1 MTTAFSVYAGIN
13 FFVLSLTPAQRWQA
27 ARSLNAGF
35 MGESWFIAA
44 CIAVLMILT
53 ALFVIVTYN
62 RSKKEQKVENR
73 LFYEYADQRG
83 LNPRERHILMYI
95 TSKANLKQ
103 KESIFTMADAFDRGA
118 TKIMRASMTLKGRN
132 KRSNLCAELSV
143 LREKLGFRRRVSA
156 PVDAL
161 ITDRPS
167 SRQIPSGGKLYITA
181 LETGDLNDI
190 ESVVIENNDFE
201 LTVET
206 KIQLGI
212 KEGALLCLRYYFG
225 ASIWEFES
233 TVIGCVNKHLTINH
247 SSNVRF
253 VNRRRFLR
261 VPINEPAYI
270 AAFPF
275 AQTLSDDN
283 KSSSESLWGPPSFVT
298 ADVTEL
304 AGPGLRVVAPLK
316 VKVGDRVV
324 VILKLEAGKNRSLIS
339 QDDSRKLASSFA
351 GKRREKSSRIIE
363 DIGVVRHAEAVED
376 GFSIAVELTG
386 LNDTNLSE
394 LVRATNAASLK
405 TRFSTKPVSDVKG
418 KRNKRNSVPE
428 TVVV

>member
-1 MTTAFSVYAGIN
+1 MTTAFSIYAGIN
-13 FFVLSLTPAQRWQA
+13 FLVLSLTPAQRWQA
-27 ARSLNAGF
+27 ARSLNTGF
-35 MGESWFIAA
+35 MGQSWFVTA
-44 CIAVLMILT
+44 CIAVLIILT
-53 ALFVIVTYN
+53 ALLVVVTYS
-62 RSKKEQKVENR
+62 RSKKERKVENR

-95 TSKANLKQ
+95 ATKANLKQ
-103 KESIFTMADAFDRGA
+103 KESIFTIADAFDRGA
-118 TKIMRASMTLKGRN
+118 TKIIRASMTLKSKN

-156 PVDAL
+156 PVDTL

-167 SRQIPSGGKLYITA
+167 SRQIPSGGKLYITT

-190 ESVVIENNDFE
+190 ESVVVENNEFE

-206 KIQLGI
+206 KKQPGI

-233 TVIGCVNKHLTINH
+233 AVIGCENKHLALNH

-275 AQTLSDDN
+275 AKTLSGDN
-283 KSSSESLWGPPSFVT
+283 KAGQKSTWGPPSFVT

-304 AGPGLRVVAPLK
+304 AGPGLKVVTSLK

-324 VILKLEAGKNRSLIS
+324 VILKLEAGRNRNLIS
-339 QDDSRKLASSFA
+339 QDDSRRLASSFA
-351 GKRREKSSRIIE
+351 GRQKKKSSRIIE
-363 DIGVVRHAEAVED
+363 DIGVVRHVRAVD
-376 GFSIAVELTG
+376 GGFSIAVELTG

-405 TRFSTKPVSDVKG
+405 TRFGTTPVSDVKA
-418 KRNKRNSVPE
+418 NSKSRVPE
-428 TVVV
+428 KVVV